1 MRLGSVDRRFKEAM
15 KYVFSLTPVFPHPSG
30 FLNIARDIFFPF
42 FTGPELGPDPLDMLS
57 GCTYFGFLSP
67 APEHGIGWAGEAGEG
82 DDFCACWN
90 DRRAQVAEW
99 P

>member
-1 MRLGSVDRRFKEAM
+1 MCIFTPASVPPPKRLFERSER
-15 KYVFSLTPVFPHPSG
+15 H
-30 FLNIARDIFFPF
+30 FFPF
-42 FTGPELGPDPLDMLS
+42 FTGQELGPDPLDMLS
-57 GCTYFGFLSP
+57 GCTYFGLLSP
-67 APEHGIGWAGEAGEG
+67 APERGIGWAREAGEG